1 MLSKISVKKPMT
13 VLVAVVLVLV
23 LGIVSFFKM
32 TPDLLPNMDF
42 PYAVIMT
49 TYAGQ
54 TPEAVETTVSKHLNS
69 RCQQLTVLRKS
80 PLPHRTTIHF

>member
-54 TPEAVETTVSKHLNS
+54 TPERSCSDSS
-69 RCQQLTVLRKS
+69 RKYPSGHARPRS
-80 PLPHRTTIHF
+80 PVMPAIPFLPD

>member
-32 TPDLLPNMDF
+32 TPDLYRIWTF
-42 PYAVIMT
+42 PM
-49 TYAGQ
+49 
-54 TPEAVETTVSKHLNS
+54 
-69 RCQQLTVLRKS
+69 
-80 PLPHRTTIHF
+80 PLS

>member
-42 PYAVIMT
+42 PYAVPT
-49 TYAGQ
+49 Q
-54 TPEAVETTVSKHLNS
+54 VRRPRRLKQRFQSLLNS
-69 RCQQLTVLRKS
+69 RCRQLTVLRKS

>member
-54 TPEAVETTVSKHLNS
+54 TPEPFA
-69 RCQQLTVLRKS
+69 LRYYEYYT
-80 PLPHRTTIHF
+80 RQYN

>member
-49 TYAGQ
+49 KIGRAH
-54 TPEAVETTVSKHLNS
+54 V
-69 RCQQLTVLRKS
+69 
-80 PLPHRTTIHF
+80 

>member
-32 TPDLLPNMDF
+32 TPDLM
-42 PYAVIMT
+42 
-49 TYAGQ
+49 
-54 TPEAVETTVSKHLNS
+54 
-69 RCQQLTVLRKS
+69 
-80 PLPHRTTIHF
+80 PLS

>member
-32 TPDLLPNMDF
+32 TPDLYLTWTF
-42 PYAVIMT
+42 PM
-49 TYAGQ
+49 
-54 TPEAVETTVSKHLNS
+54 
-69 RCQQLTVLRKS
+69 
-80 PLPHRTTIHF
+80 PLS

>member
-32 TPDLLPNMDF
+32 TPDLFTEYGLSLCRYHD
-42 PYAVIMT
+42 
-49 TYAGQ
+49 
-54 TPEAVETTVSKHLNS
+54 HLRRS
-69 RCQQLTVLRKS
+69 DARGG
-80 PLPHRTTIHF
+80 

>member
-54 TPEAVETTVSKHLNS
+54 TPEAVETTVSSLLNS
-69 RCQQLTVLRKS
+69 RCRQLTVLRRS